1 MYTTF
6 SKTSVLIREHKPSEH
21 SSETD
26 CRQSS
31 IPECRDYTPITTKL
45 FKKKDKEKKLKIL
58 LSHTKLTTKA
68 LKSCSLQQIHNALNL
83 LKRRKVST
91 GVVVVSTPAAVRH
104 RFTRH

>member
-31 IPECRDYTPITTKL
+31 IPECRDYTLISTKL
-45 FKKKDKEKKLKIL
+45 FKKKDKEKKLKNTSEPHKT
-58 LSHTKLTTKA
+58 SHKGTQVLFSSA
-68 LKSCSLQQIHNALNL
+68 NS
-83 LKRRKVST
+83 
-91 GVVVVSTPAAVRH
+91 
-104 RFTRH
+104 